1 MLSEEDVA
9 SRVQALLSEK
19 LFVTV
24 DSHET
29 DLLAAGILDSLTLVQ
44 LLMHLE
50 EQFGLRVAVEDLEI
64 DDLRSIH
71 TISRLVARQQRVGA
85 PAAELGLGH
94 GAGAD

>member
-9 SRVQALLSEK
+9 SQVQALLEEK

-24 DSHET
+24 ESHET

-44 LLMHLE
+44 MLTHLE
-50 EQFGLRVAVEDLEI
+50 ERFGLRVAVEDLEI
-64 DDLRSIH
+64 EDLRSIH
-71 TISRLVARQQRVGA
+71 AIARLVVRQKDAR
-85 PAAELGLGH
+85 AAVSVH

>member
-9 SRVQALLSEK
+9 SQVQALLSEK

-24 DSHET
+24 ESHET

-71 TISRLVARQQRVGA
+71 TISHMVARQQRVGA

>member
-85 PAAELGLGH
+85 PAELGLGH